1 MIIGNGLLAQAFKPA
16 FAAEHNI
23 LVYASGVSNSQEK
36 RPEEFARERALLE
49 QALDTERF
57 MIYFSTCSVND
68 PEQAHMPYVQHKQ
81 AMEALI
87 LERARQKAIFRLP
100 QVVGPTPNPF
110 TLTNYLHHQI
120 SNSIPFKV
128 WLHAGRNLIDVAD
141 VASVVC
147 HLVRTHQAD
156 GVITNVASPS
166 HIGILQL
173 VHIFEEVLDKRAVY
187 ETVEAGATYEIEAE
201 LALRTAHDAGI
212 VFGPDYVPNL
222 IRKYYGS

>member
-16 FAAEHNI
+16 FAAEHEV
-23 LVYASGVSNSQEK
+23 LVYASGVSNSQET

-57 MIYFSTCSVND
+57 MLYFSTCSVND

-100 QVVGPTPNPF
+100 QVVGPTPNPY

-120 SNSIPFKV
+120 SHGLRFKV
-128 WLHAGRNLIDVAD
+128 WLHASRNLIDVAD
-141 VASVVC
+141 VAAVVC

-156 GVITNVASPS
+156 GVITNVASPAPT
-166 HIGILQL
+166 GILQL
-173 VHIFEEVLDKRAVY
+173 VHIFEEVLDKPAVY
-187 ETVEAGATYEIEAE
+187 DTVDAGATYAIEAD
-201 LALRTAHDAGI
+201 LALHTARAAGI
-212 VFGPDYVPNL
+212 DFGPDYVPKL
-222 IRKYYGS
+222 IRKYYGR

>member
-36 RPEEFARERALLE
+36 RPEEFARERALL
-49 QALDTERF
+49 
-57 MIYFSTCSVND
+57 
-68 PEQAHMPYVQHKQ
+68 EQAHMPYVQHKQ

-128 WLHAGRNLIDVAD
+128 WLHAGRNLIDVDD
-141 VASVVC
+141 VAEIVC

-156 GVITNVASPS
+156 GVITNVASPT
-166 HIGILQL
+166 HIGIQQL

-187 ETVEAGATYEIEAE
+187 DTVEAGATYEIEAE
-201 LALRTAHDAGI
+201 LALCTARDAGI
-212 VFGPDYVPNL
+212 TFGPDYVPNL
-222 IRKYYGS
+222 IRKYYGR